1 MGAEVLSRSRSMPL
15 RARFVAR
22 IGSVA
27 EMLPSAQCLVT
38 NRHERNRTDLNM
50 GPRHI
55 RRRLLKL
62 CLGFAALAVHECGS
76 GSGSLG
82 LMSHAAAHDGGNSGS
97 GSSGSGSGSGGS
109 DSGSSG
115 SSNSGSG
122 GSGSN
127 SGPGG
132 GGDNSAP
139 GGGDNS
145 GPGGGGGEAGG
156 HAGDRDGRQTTG
168 RSRSPVEHY
177 LETLR
182 SRGRVVWSTVG
193 GDSVEVRYSD
203 GWSEQVTA
211 RRYRLRDPARRIVIE
226 RAAKRLDF
234 ERLKSAA
241 R

>member
-1 MGAEVLSRSRSMPL
+1 MGS
-15 RARFVAR
+15 
-22 IGSVA
+22 
-27 EMLPSAQCLVT
+27 
-38 NRHERNRTDLNM
+38 
-50 GPRHI
+50 RHI

-62 CLGFAALAVHECGS
+62 CLGFAALAVLECGS
-76 GSGSLG
+76 GSNGGSLG
-82 LMSHAAAHDGGNSGS
+82 LMTRAAADDGGNSGSGGSGSGS
-97 GSSGSGSGSGGS
+97 GSSGSGSGSSG
-109 DSGSSG
+109 SGSS
-115 SSNSGSG
+115 SSGSG
-122 GSGSN
+122 GN

-132 GGDNSAP
+132 G

-156 HAGDRDGRQTTG
+156 HAGDRDGRQSTG

-177 LETLR
+177 QETLR
-182 SRGRVVWSTVG
+182 SRGRVVWSTVR

-203 GWSEQVTA
+203 GWSEQVA
-211 RRYRLRDPARRIVIE
+211 SRRYRLRDPARRIVIE